1 MQRLADKFLALL
13 VDKFPHILWSRKV
26 LFSMLDTLDLVATYL
41 TLDANI
47 ESPVIKVGHNTGD
60 TLLSLVITY

>member
-1 MQRLADKFLALL
+1 
-13 VDKFPHILWSRKV
+13 
-26 LFSMLDTLDLVATYL
+26 MLDTLDLVATYL

-60 TLLSLVITY
+60 TLFSLVNTY